1 MAEVVTY
8 LFHLPHCHIVTYSFR
23 THPLIYRGLFFWV
36 FLNHGRGVSIF
47 FVKMEGL
54 VHKREQ

>member
-8 LFHLPHCHIVTYSFR
+8 LFHLPHCHIVTYSFH
-23 THPLIYRGLFFWV
+23 THPLIYRGLFFWG

-47 FVKMEGL
+47 FCKNGGASP
-54 VHKREQ
+54 